1 MAKPKIVIG
10 NLKQLLDGIQNDVEI
25 VEMDIKLSNGLVL
38 AVFDREKQGLSTGT
52 TGVFCEGNIAKAKIL

>member
-52 TGVFCEGNIAKAKIL
+52 TGAFYEGNIAKAKIL